1 MNRVGALLP
10 ASLALY
16 GAYVMWNSL
25 ARMTYYNYERGAPGP
40 GFLPFWLSVGLV
52 GLGTIL
58 TLRALRAANVAPSS
72 PWPDALA
79 RRRLALVFVSLVVTL
94 LVFEPLGFVVT
105 MGAFMIVVARG
116 LGFRSWK
123 VLLPTALAVAV
134 GLYAMF
140 SWLGVVLPAG
150 ILKL

>member
-1 MNRVGALLP
+1 MKRIEAVLP

-25 ARMTYYNYERGAPGP
+25 ARMTYYNYARGAPGP

-52 GLGTIL
+52 VLGVIL
-58 TLRALRAANVAPSS
+58 TFRALRPANGAPSTA
-72 PWPDALA
+72 WPDALA
-79 RRRLALVFVSLVVTL
+79 RRRIMLVFSALVVTL
-94 LVFEPLGFVVT
+94 LLFEPLGFIVT
-105 MGAFMIVVARG
+105 MAAFMLVVGYG
-116 LGFRSWK
+116 LGFRSWRI
-123 VLLPTALAVAV
+123 LLPTAIAVSV

-150 ILKL
+150 ILKF